1 MPRYDYYT
9 KITQENDIEIYDVL
23 SLNYQNFTF
32 TTQPT
37 IYLVNSVDVL
47 KPWFISQRFF
57 GTVDYTDLLLQINGV
72 ENPLTDM
79 KTDMVLLIPSLQDI
93 KTFLLSNKNF

>member
-1 MPRYDYYT
+1 MARYDYYA
-9 KITQENDIEIYDVL
+9 KITQENDIEIHDVL
-23 SLNYQNFTF
+23 SLNFQNFTF
-32 TTQPT
+32 TSQPI

-57 GTVDYTDLLLQINGV
+57 GTVEYTDLLLQINGV

-79 KTDMVLLIPSLQDI
+79 KTDMALLIPSLQDI

>member
-1 MPRYDYYT
+1 MARYDYYA

-23 SLNYQNFTF
+23 SLNFQNFTF
-32 TTQPT
+32 TSQPT

-57 GTVDYTDLLLQINGV
+57 GTVEYTDLLLQINGV
-72 ENPLTDM
+72 ENPLTD
-79 KTDMVLLIPSLQDI
+79 IS
-93 KTFLLSNKNF
+93 